1 MNEMRHVLTGLRAP
15 AKSSTLSS
23 GIASVATATWYDVP
37 TPIIV
42 HCREFHEEV
51 ERDKNEEARNRENE
65 DETGMRFVEENTT
78 AKSLEGDM
86 RAWSTKDLAIAD
98 VGCSEKD
105 ATSARRPGELSLQ
118 SPDSVGKTSLR
129 SSLAETKSNRIRV
142 SGNLQVNPAESRV
155 NETTQEMQGKRCS
168 TTMELNATTTVK
180 TGADG
185 VPTISFSFLRTDE
198 NFHESDDEIVILE
211 VDTSDRTDLSGNQL
225 YDLPK
230 SASLESNRVSL
241 ERLGCDEINSG
252 ESSSPTVGQDLYD
265 VPKPTRED
273 VSRDESRREKTSIC
287 NLEQKHHQVA
297 NTIVS
302 SEKKSQQR
310 DRMKRSTRSLKS
322 GRRSYG
328 ASQDSDGYDAGIA
341 SMSASYSD
349 PECPNEEAALSESGG
364 SDRSKRLRLQK
375 RRLGKAWGR
384 MRSWLREE
392 KTRIGQVVN
401 RHAKLQAVGAL
412 SLEVVPKKREKRKKK
427 SWKRLNVNVS

>member
-1 MNEMRHVLTGLRAP
+1 MQHVLTGLRAP

-42 HCREFHEEV
+42 HCREFHDEA
-51 ERDKNEEARNRENE
+51 ERDKHDEARDRENE
-65 DETGMRFVEENTT
+65 DEIGMRFIEENVT
-78 AKSLEGDM
+78 AKPLESDM
-86 RAWSTKDLAIAD
+86 RAWSSKDLATRTPAN

-105 ATSARRPGELSLQ
+105 ATSETQRPGQLAL
-118 SPDSVGKTSLR
+118 SPDNVGKTSETLR
-129 SSLAETKSNRIRV
+129 SSRAETIASKSSRIRV
-142 SGNLQVNPAESRV
+142 SGNLEVNPVESHV
-155 NETTQEMQGKRCS
+155 NERTQDGKRCS

-180 TGADG
+180 TDADG
-185 VPTISFSFLRTDE
+185 VPTISFSFLRADE

-211 VDTSDRTDLSGNQL
+211 VDTSDQADFSGNQL

-241 ERLGCDEINSG
+241 ERLGCDEEINSG
-252 ESSSPTVGQDLYD
+252 ESSLPAVRQDLYD
-265 VPKPTRED
+265 VPKPTRKD
-273 VSRDESRREKTSIC
+273 VSWNESRREEMPIC
-287 NLEQKHHQVA
+287 NLGQKHHHQVA
-297 NTIVS
+297 NTSVS

-328 ASQDSDGYDAGIA
+328 ASDSDGYDAGIA
-341 SMSASYSD
+341 SMSGSYSD

-412 SLEVVPKKREKRKKK
+412 SLEVVPKKREK
-427 SWKRLNVNVS
+427 N